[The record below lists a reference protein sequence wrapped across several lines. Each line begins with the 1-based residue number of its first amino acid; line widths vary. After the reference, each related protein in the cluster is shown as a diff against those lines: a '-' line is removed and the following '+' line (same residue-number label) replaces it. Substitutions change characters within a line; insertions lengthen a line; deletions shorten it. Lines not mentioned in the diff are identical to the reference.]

1 MGTPPAV
8 ISARER
14 THHRLSWPAL
24 AGAYTVASCTTAAAI
39 VSSGSEAFLRMNSVW
54 LLLWATTTAVALAC
68 SGQWYVH
75 RRFNQ
80 VHFVRHNEVGGFIV
94 SIVGALYGVLLGF
107 MTVIAWQH
115 FADSSELVAQESAAA
130 TDAWHTS
137 VGLPAEER
145 SRVRRDMLLYANVML
160 QREWPAMRSR
170 GFDKDADVIVMD
182 AIGAAGDYNPR
193 NLKEENAQSATLQ
206 QLGALHD
213 YRQRRLSGNRS
224 GIASFEWLVLLVGA
238 TCIVGFCWLFGLEN
252 ENVHLIM
259 TSTVTIVMTATLV
272 LLFELQSPFQSD
284 LRISPDD
291 WSGVVSHIEFMQTGT
306 QASMHM

>member
-1 MGTPPAV
+1 MIEARERAHQPPNWAAIAGAYAV
-8 ISARER
+8 ISCAAAA
-14 THHRLSWPAL
+14 AL
-24 AGAYTVASCTTAAAI
+24 AR
-39 VSSGSEAFLRMNSVW
+39 SGPESFLRMHAVW

-75 RRFNQ
+75 RRFN
-80 VHFVRHNEVGGFIV
+80 HLDFVRQNEVGGFIV
-94 SIVGALYGVLLGF
+94 SIVGALYSVLLGF

-115 FADSSELVAQESAAA
+115 FSDSRQLVAQESAAS

-145 SRVRRDMLLYANVML
+145 SRVRRDMLLYANAML
-160 QREWPAMRSR
+160 QSEWPAMRSR

-182 AIGAAGDYNPR
+182 AIGAAGDFNPR
-193 NLKEENAQSATLQ
+193 NLKEANAQSATLQ

-224 GIASFEWLVLLVGA
+224 GMASFEWLVLMIGA

-252 ENVHLIM
+252 ENVHLMMTSAVTIIM
-259 TSTVTIVMTATLV
+259 TTTLV
-272 LLFELQSPFQSD
+272 LLFELQCPFQSD
-284 LRISPDD
+284 LRIAPDD
-291 WSGVVSHIEFMQTGT
+291 WNGVVSHIEFMQSGA
-306 QASMHM
+306 QGEMRM

>member
-1 MGTPPAV
+1 MGPAPAV
-8 ISARER
+8 IEARER
-14 THHRLSWPAL
+14 AHQPPNWAAI
-24 AGAYTVASCTTAAAI
+24 AGAYAVISCAAAAALAR
-39 VSSGSEAFLRMNSVW
+39 SGPESFLRMHAVW

-75 RRFNQ
+75 RRFN
-80 VHFVRHNEVGGFIV
+80 HLDFVRQNEVGGFIV
-94 SIVGALYGVLLGF
+94 SIVGALYSVLLGF

-115 FADSSELVAQESAAA
+115 FSDSRQLVAQESAAS

-145 SRVRRDMLLYANVML
+145 SRVRRDMLLYANAML
-160 QREWPAMRSR
+160 QSEWPAMRSR

-182 AIGAAGDYNPR
+182 AIGAAGDFNPR
-193 NLKEENAQSATLQ
+193 NLKEANAQSATLQ

-224 GIASFEWLVLLVGA
+224 GMASFEWLVLMIGA

-252 ENVHLIM
+252 ENVHLMMTSAVTIIM
-259 TSTVTIVMTATLV
+259 TTTLV
-272 LLFELQSPFQSD
+272 LLFELQCPFQSD
-284 LRISPDD
+284 LRIAPDD
-291 WSGVVSHIEFMQTGT
+291 WNGVVSHIEFMQSGA
-306 QASMHM
+306 QGEMRM

>member
-1 MGTPPAV
+1 MHA
-8 ISARER
+8 
-14 THHRLSWPAL
+14 
-24 AGAYTVASCTTAAAI
+24 
-39 VSSGSEAFLRMNSVW
+39 VW

-75 RRFNQ
+75 RRFN
-80 VHFVRHNEVGGFIV
+80 HLDFVRQNEVGGFIV
-94 SIVGALYGVLLGF
+94 SIVGALYSVLLGF

-115 FADSSELVAQESAAA
+115 FSDSRQLVAQESAAS

-145 SRVRRDMLLYANVML
+145 SRVRRDMLLYANAML
-160 QREWPAMRSR
+160 QSEWPAMRSR

-182 AIGAAGDYNPR
+182 AIGAAGDFNPR
-193 NLKEENAQSATLQ
+193 NLKEANAQSATLQ

-224 GIASFEWLVLLVGA
+224 GMASFEWLVLMIGA

-252 ENVHLIM
+252 ENVHLMMTSAVTIIM
-259 TSTVTIVMTATLV
+259 TTTLV
-272 LLFELQSPFQSD
+272 LLFELQCPFQSD
-284 LRISPDD
+284 LRIAPDD
-291 WSGVVSHIEFMQTGT
+291 WNGVVSHIEFMQSGA
-306 QASMHM
+306 QGEMRM